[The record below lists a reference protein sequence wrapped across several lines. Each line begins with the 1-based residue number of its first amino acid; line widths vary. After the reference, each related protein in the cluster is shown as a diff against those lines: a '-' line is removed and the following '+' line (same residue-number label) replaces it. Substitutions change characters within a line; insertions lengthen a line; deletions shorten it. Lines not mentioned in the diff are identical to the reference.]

1 MKLRFQKR
9 IKIAPGV
16 RINLSRSGVSTTV
29 GAKGASVNIGKKGA
43 YANLGLPGTGL
54 STRTKIGVEST
65 ALPNEQ
71 PAAFID
77 VPHKP
82 SRWRWPLRIF
92 IGLIVFALIRSYF

>member
-9 IKIAPGV
+9 VKIAPGV
-16 RINLSRSGVSTTV
+16 RINLSRSGISTTV

-54 STRTKIGVEST
+54 STRTKIGVKST
-65 ALPNEQ
+65 VLPDEQ

-77 VPHKP
+77 TPRKP
-82 SRWRWPLRIF
+82 SRWIWPLRILL
-92 IGLIVFALIRSYF
+92 GLIVVGIIRSYF